1 MKLQKTPV
9 ALMLAALLLGAIV
22 YIHESDRSA
31 QQKSAQAPTQQ
42 KLFPFK
48 EDEVQTLTIQTQ
60 TQTLAFTRTPPA
72 TPSPTPPSESP
83 TPAPSESPSPSNS
96 PALSPS
102 PSTPP
107 SIAPSR
113 WTMTAPKLGAASD
126 AAIAYLLNLMA
137 TGSSEPSIVIP
148 VAKQAEFG
156 LDKPVATVEVKLLNQ
171 QTHRLILGKPN
182 FNRSRLYAQANPA
195 AASTELPVQL
205 VAIDFDNAV
214 TRPLSEWQSLPT
226 PPKAEPK

>member
-22 YIHESDRSA
+22 YIYESDRSV

-42 KLFPFK
+42 KLFAFK

-72 TPSPTPPSESP
+72 PLPSSP
-83 TPAPSESPSPSNS
+83 TPAPSESPDSPSNS
-96 PALSPS
+96 PAPSPPSASPS
-102 PSTPP
+102 AQP

-113 WTMTAPKLGAASD
+113 WTMTAPKSAAASD

-137 TGSSEPSIVIP
+137 TGTSEQSIVAP
-148 VAKQAEFG
+148 AAKQAEFG
-156 LDKPVATVEVKLLNQ
+156 LNQPLATVEVKLLNQ

-182 FNRSRLYAQANPA
+182 FNRSRLYAQVNPVAN
-195 AASTELPVQL
+195 STDLPVQL

-214 TRPLSEWQSLPT
+214 TRPLSEWQT
-226 PPKAEPK
+226 PPAPPKVQQK